1 MDRTTAGTAGLM
13 PSLVDRLTDPDS
25 EGTGWQRGYSARQML
40 EAVRRDLED
49 LFNTHQSEVDLPAD
63 FVQVRDSL
71 LTYGLPDLASIVR
84 VAGNRGQTIRE
95 LIAAAVTRF
104 EPRLRDVRVILS
116 EGAEKGDR
124 RVRFQIEASLNV
136 DPSPEV
142 AFETVLELSTGQASI
157 RTGGP

>member
-1 MDRTTAGTAGLM
+1 MERTTAGPAGLM

-25 EGTGWQRGYSARQML
+25 EGTGWQRGYSTRQML

-49 LFNTHQSEVDLPAD
+49 LFNTHQSWVEPPAGFTEVT
-63 FVQVRDSL
+63 DSL
-71 LTYGLPDLASIVR
+71 LTYGLPDLASIAR
-84 VAGNRGQTIRE
+84 AAEDRGQTIRE

-104 EPRLRDVRVILS
+104 EPRLRDVRVVLAGGD
-116 EGAEKGDR
+116 EAGDR

-142 AFETVLELSTGQASI
+142 AFETILELSTGQASI
-157 RTGGP
+157 RTGGS